1 MIAAFIGVLAGGLGL
16 VALLDTVIPGNLTET
31 VLNGIWH
38 VLQVLITPI
47 IDLLGLIWGSITDFI
62 RNLFGF

>member
-47 IDLLGLIWGSITDFI
+47 IQLLSLIWGSVTDFI
-62 RNLFGF
+62 RNLFNL